1 MLPNPQRA
9 WPRANVTQASCSFR
23 ACLVERVSLPGRE
36 RAGWEACAT
45 CQVRHGESVLWRTG
59 SLSYFDY
66 RDALTCLFQEEI
78 HAIEIDYGMTDV
90 QRVHSQNTTDS
101 CTALPQG
108 EMR

>member
-1 MLPNPQRA
+1 MTVIGRHERHNTECDPPER
-9 WPRANVTQASCSFR
+9 WPPCRF
-23 ACLVERVSLPGRE
+23 
-36 RAGWEACAT
+36 AT
-45 CQVRHGESVLWRTG
+45 AFVLWRTG